1 MSDTKELLRKI
12 AALRTRISQPASA
25 TATLDDKAQQSAR
38 SNLLLERTLA
48 QPGAKSEALP
58 TRLTARGARLLQ
70 QSRDSL
76 QTLRGLADD
85 PLLQGDAGETLPSL
99 HAECV
104 ALLDVILRAVQGFP
118 DSASAQLRQCEG
130 LEAVQRQA
138 EAKIGVLSAALQF
151 RRREAQRIDALAE
164 VMRRM
169 ATGQAIEMNA
179 LQNLADGVAADA
191 QAGAPLRFLH
201 ADTGDPA
208 RFAAAHGLTTAQV
221 LARLLLN
228 DAEWQPHTQAALMA
242 ALVHDVGMAC
252 VPSEILGQRGPLALE
267 QRRVVEKHTTVGGA
281 MAKQLWPGGG
291 WAVEAVAEHHERC
304 DGTGY
309 PLGRKGM
316 QLASFVHL
324 LAVCDT
330 YAALCSPRPHRPAF
344 DTRAALTETL
354 LLAER
359 DVLDRRHAEKLLA
372 LSFFPVGSA
381 VELSDGSHAV
391 VIGAHPN
398 VMTQPTRPVVQ
409 VLADAQGQTLATPCV
424 VDLLEARDRQA
435 ARTLNADERRT
446 LLGARYPAL
455 V

>member
-12 AALRTRISQPASA
+12 AALRTRISQPVAA
-25 TATLDDKAQQSAR
+25 TATLDEKVQQSAR
-38 SNLLLERTLA
+38 NNLLLERTLTPPA
-48 QPGAKSEALP
+48 EKAGPLP

-85 PLLQGDAGETLPSL
+85 PLLLGDAGETLPSL

-104 ALLDVILRAVQGFP
+104 ALLDVVLRAVQSFP
-118 DSASAQLRQCEG
+118 DSASVQLRQCEG
-130 LEAVQRQA
+130 LEAVLRQA
-138 EAKIGVLSAALQF
+138 ETKIGVLHAALAY
-151 RRREAQRIDALAE
+151 RRRETQRIDALAD

-169 ATGQAIEMNA
+169 ATGQPIEMNA
-179 LQNLADGVAADA
+179 LQNLADAVAADA
-191 QAGAPLRFLH
+191 QAGLPLRFLH
-201 ADTGDPA
+201 ADPRDPA

-221 LARLLLN
+221 LARLILD
-228 DAEWQPHTQAALMA
+228 DAEWQPHTQTAIMS
-242 ALVHDVGMAC
+242 ALVHDVGMAR
-252 VPSEILGQRGPLALE
+252 VPSEILSQAGPLTLE
-267 QRRVVEKHTTVGGA
+267 QRRIVEKHTTVGGE

-330 YAALCSPRPHRPAF
+330 YAALCSHRPHRPAF
-344 DTRAALTETL
+344 DTRTALTETL
-354 LLAER
+354 MLAER
-359 DVLDRRHAEKLLA
+359 DLLDRTHAEKLLA

-391 VIGAHPN
+391 VIGTHPE
-398 VMTQPTRPVVQ
+398 VKTQPTRPIVQ

-424 VDLLEARDRQA
+424 VDLLTARDRQA
-435 ARTLNADERRT
+435 TRSLNADERRR
-446 LLGARYPAL
+446 LLASRYPAM